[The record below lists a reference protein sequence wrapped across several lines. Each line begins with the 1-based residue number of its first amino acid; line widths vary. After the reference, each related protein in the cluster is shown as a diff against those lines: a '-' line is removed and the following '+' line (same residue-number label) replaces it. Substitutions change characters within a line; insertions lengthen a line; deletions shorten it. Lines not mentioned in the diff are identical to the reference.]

1 MTCILE
7 NTTLIETE
15 ELILQRQ
22 NSVLLY
28 EGYVIILHNVM
39 ISTINS
45 IEFYNKTKQILN
57 DHND

>member
-22 NSVLLY
+22 NNVLLY

-45 IEFYNKTKQILN
+45 IELYNKTKQILN